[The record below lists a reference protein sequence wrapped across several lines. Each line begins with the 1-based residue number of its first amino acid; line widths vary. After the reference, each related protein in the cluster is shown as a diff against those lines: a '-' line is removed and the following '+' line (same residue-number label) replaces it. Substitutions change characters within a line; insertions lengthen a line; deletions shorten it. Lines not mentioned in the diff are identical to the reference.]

1 MLDKNSHKIQNVNIG
16 IATFPLQKIENIPL
30 SYFIEV
36 IYPISKGIY
45 VITGKRNIS
54 SIDNLK
60 KLYIYEIESE
70 NGINIIIKIIKYI
83 RLELKISYIVLKLSR
98 NVDLWI
104 FYTGG
109 EMPLPIII
117 AKLLSKKR
125 LLVLASSAIAEF
137 KSLKNIPFIL
147 ISLFLSKISYIFSNK
162 IIIYSSNI
170 IQQWNLEKYGD
181 KISITHEHFLDF
193 DKFKIK
199 KKFNER
205 ENLVGYIGRFSVGK
219 GTLNFVKAI
228 PEVLEERGETKFL
241 IGGDGQLRD
250 KIEKYLDENNLN
262 SKVKLT
268 GWIPH
273 DELPDYLNE
282 LKLVVLPSYT
292 EGLPNVM
299 LEAMACGT
307 PVLATPVGGVPDII
321 KDGETGFIME
331 NNSPE
336 YIAENIERVLNHP
349 DLDIIVKN
357 ARELIEREFTYEAAV
372 EKYRKILESI

>member
-70 NGINIIIKIIKYI
+70 NGINIIIKIIKHI

-170 IQQWNLEKYGD
+170 IQHWNLEKYRD
-181 KISITHEHFLDF
+181 KISIAHEHFIDF

-199 KKFNER
+199 KNFDEKDT
-205 ENLVGYIGRFSVGK
+205 LVGYIGRLSEEK

-228 PEVLEERGETKFL
+228 PEILEESGETEFL

-250 KIEKYLDENNLN
+250 KIEEYLDVASLN
-262 SKVKLT
+262 DKVKLA

-273 DELPDYLNE
+273 NNLPDYLNK
-282 LKLVVLPSYT
+282 LKLLVIPSYT
-292 EGLPNVM
+292 EGLPNIL

-307 PVLATPVGGVPDII
+307 PVLATPVGAIPDVV
-321 KDGETGFIME
+321 KDGETGFILE
-331 NNSPE
+331 DNSPKC
-336 YIAENIERVLNHP
+336 IAKNVVRVLEYPN
-349 DLDIIVKN
+349 LDEIVKN
-357 ARELIEREFTYEAAV
+357 ARKLVEKGFTHEAAV
-372 EKYRKILESI
+372 ERYRKILENI